1 MCAARGSVSYRFLS
15 VVVTSI
21 ILERVE
27 LSHGVRSGMVS
38 IRLQPPESFD
48 FKRPD
53 EWPRWKKTVPTVP
66 KCFDARRRSRRPTG

>member
-27 LSHGVRSGMVS
+27 VSGVGWRV
-38 IRLQPPESFD
+38 
-48 FKRPD
+48 
-53 EWPRWKKTVPTVP
+53 
-66 KCFDARRRSRRPTG
+66 